1 MAGDDGTDV
10 RRGLGREL
18 RVAMKLDDA
27 YAKTDEMKKRA
38 IHTARD
44 YDEFRN
50 MVACATLTPVSSKE
64 LASLRKGKKGWS
76 HAAAARRSGAGGREG
91 PARQRR
97 GRSKAALR
105 RGVPQQAPRTG
116 MEFLRDWRRCCGTPE
131 KKRAYLSVV
140 GPSAFEELFR
150 ADLDAQV
157 LAQVL
162 SALHGAPAEEDGAAA
177 LPLERWLLAISRTG
191 RFDLNMAFLDNDE
204 RAQVAELLHLSV
216 DRAKGDGGGSDVDS
230 ELQRAYA
237 TNGFAP
243 AEILHGE

>member
-1 MAGDDGTDV
+1 
-10 RRGLGREL
+10 
-18 RVAMKLDDA
+18 
-27 YAKTDEMKKRA
+27 MKKRA

-64 LASLRKGKKGWS
+64 LASLRQGKRGWN
-76 HAAAARRSGAGGREG
+76 HAAAARRGGAGSREG

-97 GRSKAALR
+97 GKAKAALW
-105 RGVPQQAPRTG
+105 RGVPEQAPRTV

-131 KKRAYLSVV
+131 QKRAYLSVV

-162 SALHGAPAEEDGAAA
+162 SALHGAAAEADSAAA
-177 LPLERWLLAISRTG
+177 IPLEAWLLAISRTG
-191 RFDLNMAFLDNDE
+191 RFDLNMAFVDKDE
-204 RAQVAELLHLSV
+204 RAQATELLRRCV
-216 DRAKGDGGGSDVDS
+216 DEAKGDGGGSDVDS
-230 ELQRAYA
+230 ELQEAYA
-237 TNGFAP
+237 TRGVAP
-243 AEILHGE
+243 AEILRGREKA